1 MFEFI
6 AQIVVNG
13 LLSGMVYILM
23 ALGFTLIFGIMRI
36 VNFAH
41 GELYMIG
48 ASVVLVLY
56 GMSGVNY
63 FVAVFLAAV
72 LTAGLGALIEIGL
85 FRRFVK
91 TELNGMIMSLGVA
104 ITLQAIALILLGPAW
119 QAMDRPFSG
128 AMTFGGVVV
137 PVDRLFVGLCSLVII
152 VAFYLFLKRTRMGL
166 AMQTVAQDAETAALM
181 GVRVSHVSA
190 MAFAIAAG
198 LAAVAGGLMAP
209 IYSVAPY
216 MGELPMLKA
225 FVVVVLGGLGS
236 VPGAVA
242 GGVIIGLVESGFAST
257 TNNTMALIAS
267 FAIVLVI
274 VLVRPSGLFGKAI

>member
-1 MFEFI
+1 MTQFI

-13 LLSGMVYILM
+13 LLSGMIYILM

-56 GMSGVNY
+56 GQMGMNY
-63 FVAVFLAAV
+63 AVAVLLGAV
-72 LTAGLGALIEIGL
+72 LTAGLGALIQRFL
-85 FRRFVK
+85 FRPYVQ
-91 TELNGMIMSLGVA
+91 TEMNGMIMSLG
-104 ITLQAIALILLGPAW
+104 IGISLQAGALILLGPAW
-119 QAMDRPFSG
+119 QAMERPIAG
-128 AMTFGGVVV
+128 AVRLGGVVI
-137 PVDRLFVGLCSLVII
+137 PYDRLMVGAAALVII
-152 VAFYLFLKRTRMGL
+152 VAFYLYLKHTRAGL
-166 AMQTVAQDAETAALM
+166 AMQAVAQDSETASLM
-181 GVRVSHVSA
+181 GIRTGSVSA
-190 MAFAIAAG
+190 LAFAIAAG
-198 LAAVAGGLMAP
+198 LAAAAGGLMAP

-242 GGVIIGLVESGFAST
+242 GGLIIGLVESVFAST
-257 TNNTMALIAS
+257 TNTTVALIAS
-267 FAIVLVI
+267 FALVMIVI
-274 VLVRPSGLFGKAI
+274 LVRPRGLFGKAV

>member
-1 MFEFI
+1 MSEFI

-13 LLSGMVYILM
+13 ILSGMVYVLM

-56 GMSGVNY
+56 GMNGVNY
-63 FVAVFLAAV
+63 FVAVALAAL
-72 LTAGLGALIEIGL
+72 LTAGIGALIEIGL

-91 TELNGMIMSLGVA
+91 TELNGMIMSLGIA
-104 ITLQAIALILLGPAW
+104 IFLQAIALIVLGPAW
-119 QAMDRPFSG
+119 QAVERPITG
-128 AMTFGGVVV
+128 TWQFGGIVV
-137 PVDRLFVGLCSLVII
+137 PFDRLFVGACALVII
-152 VAFYLFLKRTRMGL
+152 IAFYVFLKCTRLGL
-166 AMQTVAQDAETAALM
+166 AMQTVAQDSETAALM
-181 GVRVSHVSA
+181 GVGVSHVSA
-190 MAFAIAAG
+190 LAFAIAAG

-236 VPGAVA
+236 IPGAVA
-242 GGVIIGLVESGFAST
+242 GGLIIGLVESGFASVF
-257 TNNTMALIAS
+257 NNTAALIAS

-274 VLVRPSGLFGKAI
+274 VLVRPSGLFGKVI

>member
-1 MFEFI
+1 
-6 AQIVVNG
+6 
-13 LLSGMVYILM
+13 MVYVLM
-23 ALGFTLIFGIMRI
+23 ALGFTLIFGIMRV

-41 GELYMIG
+41 GELYMVG

-56 GMSGVNY
+56 GMNGVNY
-63 FVAVFLAAV
+63 FLAVALAAV

-104 ITLQAIALILLGPAW
+104 ISLQAIALIVLGPAW
-119 QAMDRPFSG
+119 QAVERPISG
-128 AMTFGGVVV
+128 AMQLGGVVV
-137 PVDRLFVGLCSLVII
+137 PFDRLFVGGCALVII

-166 AMQTVAQDAETAALM
+166 AMQTVAQDAEIAALM
-181 GVRVSHVSA
+181 GVGVSHVSA
-190 MAFAIAAG
+190 LAFAIAAG

-216 MGELPMLKA
+216 MGEMPMLKA

-236 VPGAVA
+236 IPGAVA
-242 GGVIIGLVESGFAST
+242 GGLIIGLVESGFAST
-257 TNNTMALIAS
+257 FNNTAALIAS

-274 VLVRPSGLFGKAI
+274 VLVRPSGLFGKVT

>member
-1 MFEFI
+1 MSDFI

-13 LLSGMVYILM
+13 VLSGMVYVLM
-23 ALGFTLIFGIMRI
+23 ALGFTLIFGIMRV

-41 GELYMIG
+41 GELYMVG

-56 GMSGVNY
+56 GMNGVNY
-63 FVAVFLAAV
+63 FLAVALAAV

-104 ITLQAIALILLGPAW
+104 ISLQAIALIVLGPAW
-119 QAMDRPFSG
+119 QAVERPISG
-128 AMTFGGVVV
+128 AMQLGGVVV
-137 PVDRLFVGLCSLVII
+137 PFDRLFVGGCALVII

-166 AMQTVAQDAETAALM
+166 AMQTVAQDAEIAALM
-181 GVRVSHVSA
+181 GVGVSHVSA
-190 MAFAIAAG
+190 LAFAIAAG

-216 MGELPMLKA
+216 MGEMPMLKA

-236 VPGAVA
+236 IPGAVA
-242 GGVIIGLVESGFAST
+242 GGLIIGLVESGFAST
-257 TNNTMALIAS
+257 FNNTAALIAS

-274 VLVRPSGLFGKAI
+274 VLVRPSGLFGKVT